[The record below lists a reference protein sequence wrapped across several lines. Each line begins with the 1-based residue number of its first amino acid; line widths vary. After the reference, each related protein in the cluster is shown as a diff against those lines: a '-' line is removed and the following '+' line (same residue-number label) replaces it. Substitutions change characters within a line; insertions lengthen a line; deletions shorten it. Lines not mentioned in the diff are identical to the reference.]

1 LIRSA
6 QWRRR
11 DDLFFDG
18 LARITASEALDQAPR
33 KSRTVLPILRRP
45 GAEM

>member
-11 DDLFFDG
+11 GDLFVDG
-18 LARITASEALDQAPR
+18 LDHINASDALDQAPR